1 MSERIDVRADLTIA
15 GAAGRIRRVD
25 PQGRP

>member
-15 GAAGRIRRVD
+15 GAAGRVRGADR
-25 PQGRP
+25 QARP

>member
-1 MSERIDVRADLTIA
+1 MSERIDVRADLTYA
-15 GAAGRIRRVD
+15 GAAGRICGVN

>member
-1 MSERIDVRADLTIA
+1 MSERIGVRADLTFT
-15 GAAGRIRRVD
+15 GAAGRICGVS

>member
-1 MSERIDVRADLTIA
+1 MSERIDVRADLTFT
-15 GAAGRIRRVD
+15 GAAGRIRGVN